1 MKPIIDFKNVSLKFD
16 NHVFIKDFNQQI
28 CENEKVVFS
37 GISGSGK
44 TSLLNSILGFIPI
57 HQGEIWVND
66 LQVNSKNIHE
76 IRKLVSWLPQD
87 LFFDIESCREL
98 VNLPFS
104 FEVNKQFQPTENQF
118 QEMIER
124 LLLPQDILN
133 KKTNEISGGQKQR
146 MVLASLL
153 LLPKPILLLDEPTS
167 ALDQKSTE
175 ALLEIIHAQ
184 KKTLISSSHDPFWNS
199 KMDKIIQI

>member
-1 MKPIIDFKNVSLKFD
+1 MKPIIDFNNVSLKFD
-16 NHVFIKDFNQQI
+16 NHVFIKNFNQQI
-28 CENEKVVFS
+28 FENEKVVFS

-66 LQVNSKNIHE
+66 LQVNPKNIHE

>member
-1 MKPIIDFKNVSLKFD
+1 MKPIIDFNNVSLKFD

-28 CENEKVVFS
+28 FENEKVVFS

-57 HQGEIWVND
+57 HDGEIWVND
-66 LQVNSKNIHE
+66 LQVNPKNIHE

-184 KKTLISSSHDPFWNS
+184 KKTLINSSHDPFWNS

>member
-1 MKPIIDFKNVSLKFD
+1 MKPIIDFNNVSLKFD
-16 NHVFIKDFNQQI
+16 NHVFIKNFNQQI
-28 CENEKVVFS
+28 FENEKVVFS

-57 HQGEIWVND
+57 HKGEIWVND
-66 LQVNSKNIHE
+66 LQVNPKNIHE

-98 VNLPFS
+98 VNLPFA

-118 QEMIER
+118 QEMIEH

-146 MVLASLL
+146 MILASLL

>member
-1 MKPIIDFKNVSLKFD
+1 MKPIIDFNNVSLKFD

-28 CENEKVVFS
+28 FENEKVVFS

-57 HQGEIWVND
+57 HKGEIWVND
-66 LQVNSKNIHE
+66 LQVNPKNIHE

-98 VNLPFS
+98 VNLPFA

-118 QEMIER
+118 QEMIEH

-146 MVLASLL
+146 MILASLL

>member
-28 CENEKVVFS
+28 FENEKVVFS

>member
-1 MKPIIDFKNVSLKFD
+1 MKPIIDFNNVSLKFD

-28 CENEKVVFS
+28 FENEKVVFS

-44 TSLLNSILGFIPI
+44 TSLLKSILGFIPI
-57 HQGEIWVND
+57 HQGELWVND
-66 LQVNSKNIHE
+66 LQVNPKNIHE
-76 IRKLVSWLPQD
+76 IRKLVLWLPQD

-118 QEMIER
+118 QDMIER
-124 LLLPQDILN
+124 LLLPKDILN

>member
-1 MKPIIDFKNVSLKFD
+1 MKPIIDFNNVSLKFD
-16 NHVFIKDFNQQI
+16 NHVFIKNFNQQI
-28 CENEKVVFS
+28 FENEKVVFS

-66 LQVNSKNIHE
+66 LQVNPKNIHE

-118 QEMIER
+118 QDMIER
-124 LLLPQDILN
+124 LLLPKDILN

>member
-28 CENEKVVFS
+28 FENEKVVFS

-124 LLLPQDILN
+124 LLLPKDILD

>member
-28 CENEKVVFS
+28 FENEKVVFS

-124 LLLPQDILN
+124 LLLPKDILD

-146 MVLASLL
+146 MVLASLV
-153 LLPKPILLLDEPTS
+153 LLPKPILFLDEPTS

>member
-1 MKPIIDFKNVSLKFD
+1 MKPIIDFNNVSLKFD
-16 NHVFIKDFNQQI
+16 NHVFIKNFNQQI
-28 CENEKVVFS
+28 FENEKVVFS

-57 HQGEIWVND
+57 HKGEIWVND
-66 LQVNSKNIHE
+66 LQVNPKNIHE

-98 VNLPFS
+98 VNLPFA

-118 QEMIER
+118 QEMIEH

-167 ALDQKSTE
+167 SLHQKSTE

>member
-1 MKPIIDFKNVSLKFD
+1 MKPIIDFNNVSLKFD

-28 CENEKVVFS
+28 FENEKVVFS

-57 HQGEIWVND
+57 HKGEIWVND
-66 LQVNSKNIHE
+66 LQVNPKNIHE

-87 LFFDIESCREL
+87 LFFDIERCREL
-98 VNLPFS
+98 VNLPFA
-104 FEVNKQFQPTENQF
+104 FEVNKQFQPRENQF
-118 QEMIER
+118 QEMIEH

-146 MVLASLL
+146 MILASLL

>member
-28 CENEKVVFS
+28 FENEKVVFS

-66 LQVNSKNIHE
+66 LQVHSKNIHE

-124 LLLPQDILN
+124 LLLPKDILD